1 MTYPFAGAGSA
12 WTHAVEQAL
21 TSSGSTSVA
30 TRSEIQT

>member
-1 MTYPFAGAGSA
+1 MLYPSAGAGSS

-21 TSSGSTSVA
+21 TSSGNTSVA